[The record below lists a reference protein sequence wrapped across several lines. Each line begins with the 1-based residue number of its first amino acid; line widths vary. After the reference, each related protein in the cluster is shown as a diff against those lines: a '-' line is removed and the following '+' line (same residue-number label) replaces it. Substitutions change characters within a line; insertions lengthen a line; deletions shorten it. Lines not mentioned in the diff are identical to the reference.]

1 MRSTSTI
8 RLDRDALEE
17 NLRTLRRLSG
27 EQGRVCAVV
36 KANAYGIG
44 IERVVPSMVAS
55 GVDTLAV
62 FSLAEAA
69 EVAVF
74 AGKTPILVLMPVR
87 ELDRG
92 QAAMS
97 LLTRGQLHLVAHDEA
112 QVMDLEEE
120 ARGLGIRLPLHLELD
135 TGMGRGG
142 CNSEEGGRVLAR
154 IAASSRLELAGL
166 MTHLPD
172 PAGNPDLTR
181 AQRTAL
187 LEFRNTN
194 RHLVPEDCRLHMAA
208 TSAALR
214 EEALRLDMVRVGIAW
229 AGLTDHVTHDLP
241 HRQQVDG
248 FRPVLSWWSS
258 CVHVRTIP
266 EGGTVGYGAR
276 WRARRA
282 STIGLVPVGYADG
295 YPRPAPGMTH
305 RVVVHGRA
313 GRTVAPVV
321 GGINMDQLTVDLTDA
336 GPIEPG
342 DAVELIST
350 DIRSPAHLPRV
361 AARSGLP
368 THALLTGL
376 GARIPRVLVA
386 GDQSVE
392 AMPIVP
398 TSASVGRIASGS

>member
-17 NLRTLRRLSG
+17 NLRMLRRLSG
-27 EQGRVCAVV
+27 EGGRVCAVV

-44 IERVVPSMVAS
+44 IERIVPSMVAS
-55 GVDTLAV
+55 GVDALAV
-62 FSLAEAA
+62 FSLAEAL
-69 EVAVF
+69 EVAEF

-92 QAAMS
+92 QVSTS

-120 ARGLGIRLPLHLELD
+120 ARAFGIRLPLHLELD

-142 CNSEEGGRVLAR
+142 FNPEEAGGVLAR

-187 LEFRNTN
+187 LDFRNTN
-194 RHLVPEDCRLHMAA
+194 RHLVPKNCRLHMAA
-208 TSAALR
+208 TAAALR
-214 EEALRLDMVRVGIAW
+214 EEALRLDMIRVGIAW

-258 CVHVRTIP
+258 CVHVRRIP
-266 EGGTVGYGAR
+266 EGRTVGYGAR
-276 WRARRA
+276 WRANRP

-295 YPRPAPGMTH
+295 FPRPADGMTH
-305 RVVVHGRA
+305 RVVVHGRT
-313 GRTVAPVV
+313 GPTVVPVV
-321 GGINMDQLTVDLTDA
+321 GAVNMDQLTVDLTDA

-342 DAVELIST
+342 DAVELISS
-350 DIRSPAHLPRV
+350 DVRSPAHLPRV

-386 GDQSVE
+386 GEQSVE
-392 AMPIVP
+392 AVP
-398 TSASVGRIASGS
+398 LTPASASVGRIASGS